1 MTQAVAKV
9 NKVKPMLTRAPPNP
23 TRPSCV
29 GALGYT
35 LKAEY
40 NLGGASSNGQSLEWP
55 VAISNVPRC
64 TVE

>member
-40 NLGGASSNGQSLEWP
+40 NLGGASGQ
-55 VAISNVPRC
+55 
-64 TVE
+64 